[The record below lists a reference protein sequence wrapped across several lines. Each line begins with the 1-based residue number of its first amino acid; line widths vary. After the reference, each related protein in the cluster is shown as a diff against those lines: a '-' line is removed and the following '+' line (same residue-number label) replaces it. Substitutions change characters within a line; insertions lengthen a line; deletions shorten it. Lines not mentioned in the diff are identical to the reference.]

1 MRTTNRCD
9 RMLLAV
15 LVCVAVAGCAAFRNT
30 LAQDQALERWQMCQG
45 KAPDVTLK
53 EVRPDGQS
61 WFFYSSPSG
70 LAKAHECLKE
80 AAEIQR
86 KRTLTPGT
94 NIAVVT
100 PPSSTGSGAAAVVSS
115 TPDPQRGPMPPTWK
129 IASQPNAATR

>member
-1 MRTTNRCD
+1 
-9 RMLLAV
+9 MLTKRWCRHV
-15 LVCVAVAGCAAFRNT
+15 LIFVILCATVAGCAAFRNT
-30 LAQDQALERWQMCQG
+30 LAQDQALERWQMCQN

-53 EVRPDGQS
+53 EVRPDGQI
-61 WFFYSSPSG
+61 WFLYSSPSG

-80 AAEIQR
+80 ATEIQR

-115 TPDPQRGPMPPTWK
+115 TPDP
-129 IASQPNAATR
+129 